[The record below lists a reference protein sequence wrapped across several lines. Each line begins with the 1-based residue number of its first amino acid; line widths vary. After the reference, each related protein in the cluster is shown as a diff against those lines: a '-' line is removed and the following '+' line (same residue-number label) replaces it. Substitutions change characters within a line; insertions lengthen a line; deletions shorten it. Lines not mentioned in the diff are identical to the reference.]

1 MTSENENNKNSANT
15 VKKARSNSL
24 SSTKNKSTTNN
35 GPSTTSA
42 SATNVKRQSTKKE
55 LNHFSNKA
63 YDEFIPSTYEDD
75 EVENSNT
82 HSGYFQLAEP
92 MHDYY
97 QRGEQGSPSFSALHT
112 LPNGSTKPIIIGAR
126 PPPTTDLTCVNMNGA
141 NQAYVITTGAG
152 TADDSYSQLP
162 SNRSDVTSTTAS
174 LAPIATTTNHHRPRN
189 RSPRNQRQQQP
200 PRLLLPADWNK
211 PANDELDDDD
221 VIVGASSSALRK
233 AQFA

>member
-24 SSTKNKSTTNN
+24 SSSKNKSTTNN

-42 SATNVKRQSTKKE
+42 SATNVKRQSTRKE

-126 PPPTTDLTCVNMNGA
+126 PPPTTDLTCVNMNGS
-141 NQAYVITTGAG
+141 NQAYVITTGA
-152 TADDSYSQLP
+152 ADDSYSQLP

-200 PRLLLPADWNK
+200 PKLLLPADWNK
-211 PANDELDDDD
+211 PADELDDDD
-221 VIVGASSSALRK
+221 VIVGGSSSALRK